1 MKSVKGCKKHLRK
14 KLLRHQLLT
23 NFIVMQLFS
32 EYIHCI
38 IEPTCG
44 ILIPRKS
51 AKTIFSEGKTW
62 KL

>member
-1 MKSVKGCKKHLRK
+1 MKSVTGCKKHTGK
-14 KLLRHQLLT
+14 KLLRHQFFT
-23 NFIVMQLFS
+23 NFVVMQLFS

-38 IEPTCG
+38 IESTCG

-51 AKTIFSEGKTW
+51 AKTIFSGGKIW